1 MKGDLFYPLSI
12 IIVAVFLS
20 IYKTFDTKEEEIDFY
35 PTTLDKNIYRKI
47 LWYFSQI
54 TYSSNFF
61 LLIYFI
67 LKIFKFDTNIL
78 FKIIA
83 PICLSVNLNYF
94 LVLYPKKNIKLYEI
108 PFHSLVLHFM
118 TTFIIINELKYITY
132 NSFNDVLQYN
142 YFVLYGIIIT
152 ILNYNVRG
160 IWSYGISNL
169 FTKKGWKFFF
179 QFNII
184 SFISS
189 LFLYLYKLN

>member
-12 IIVAVFLS
+12 IIVAMFLS

-132 NSFNDVLQYN
+132 TSFNDVLQYN
-142 YFVLYGIIIT
+142 YFVLYGILIT

>member
-160 IWSYGISNL
+160 IWSYGVSNL

>member
-12 IIVAVFLS
+12 IIVAIFLS

-78 FKIIA
+78 FIIIA

-94 LVLYPKKNIKLYEI
+94 LVLYPKKSIKLYEI

-132 NSFNDVLQYN
+132 NSFSDVLQYN
-142 YFVLYGIIIT
+142 YFVIYGILIT

>member
-1 MKGDLFYPLSI
+1 MKGDLLYPLSI
-12 IIVAVFLS
+12 LIISLFLS
-20 IYKTFDTKEEEIDFY
+20 IYKTFDTKEENIDFF

-47 LWYFSQI
+47 VWFFSQI
-54 TYSSNFF
+54 TYLSNFL

-67 LKIFKFDTNIL
+67 LKLLNFNTNML
-78 FKIIA
+78 FITIA

-108 PFHSLVLHFM
+108 QFHSLVLHFV

-132 NSFNDVLQYN
+132 NSFYNVLEYN
-142 YFVLYGIIIT
+142 YFIIFGILIT
-152 ILNYNVRG
+152 ILNYNIRG
-160 IWSYGISNL
+160 IWSYGICNL

-179 QFNII
+179 LFNII

-189 LFLYLYKLN
+189 LFLYFYKLN